1 MAMINPLLIDSSFL
15 FELSN
20 TGSRRH
26 WMAVNFLDQNRQPRL
41 IPDVVLTETC
51 YLLKARINQRAV
63 EGFLDS
69 LESPSIQLEAV
80 TKADVKRAR
89 EIMAQYESANLDFVD
104 CCIVAIAE
112 RLNIVQVCT
121 FDRRDSSIFRPMHC
135 EYLELLP

>member
-20 TGSRRH
+20 TGSPKHR
-26 WMAVNFLDQNRQPRL
+26 MAVSFLNQNRQLRL

-51 YLLKARINQRAV
+51 YLLKVRISQRAV
-63 EGFLDS
+63 ENFLDS

-80 TKADVKRAR
+80 TKADVKQAR
-89 EIMAQYESANLDFVD
+89 QIMARYESANLDFVD

-121 FDRRDSSIFRPMHC
+121 FDRRDFSIFRPTHC